1 MKLRT
6 FAATAVMTA
15 ALSGLSPARISAQ
28 SPAAPHQDP
37 LAVERNRLNAEQ
49 TREQLRDLLRDY
61 PSPLGQVLR
70 LDPTLMS
77 NPGYLATYPGLA
89 AYLAQ
94 HPEVAHN
101 PAYFL
106 GDPGYGFQDP
116 RRRTVDAVEESLAGL
131 AFFLFFMTALGV
143 ATHVGRSILEH
154 RRWMHA
160 MRVQTDTHTKLVD
173 RLSSNEELMA
183 YIQSP
188 VGQRFLSSPSASVE
202 SDRLNN
208 MYSPA
213 SRILTAVQI
222 GVVATCAGTGLWI
235 AKARVIEE
243 VAQPLH
249 VISVLAI
256 ALGIGFVVSAFLS
269 YGLSEQMGLMKRR
282 TNE

>member
-6 FAATAVMTA
+6 LAATLIMTA
-15 ALSGLSPARISAQ
+15 VLSGLSPARISAQ
-28 SPAAPHQDP
+28 NPNQARQETAF
-37 LAVERNRLNAEQ
+37 VERTRVNAEQ
-49 TREQLRDLLRDY
+49 AREQLRELLNDY
-61 PSPLGQVLR
+61 PSSLAQVLR
-70 LDPTLMS
+70 LDPTLMA
-77 NPGYLATYPGLA
+77 NPAYLAPYPALA

-106 GDPGYGFQDP
+106 GEARFSVPDPQ
-116 RRRTVDAVEESLAGL
+116 RRTIEAVEESLAGL

-160 MRVQTDTHTKLVD
+160 MKIQTDTHTKLVD

-183 YIQSP
+183 YISSP
-188 VGQRFLSSPSASVE
+188 VAQRFLSSTPVSIE
-202 SDRLNN
+202 SDR
-208 MYSPA
+208 MGIVAAPVA
-213 SRILTAVQI
+213 RILTSIQI
-222 GVVATCAGTGLWI
+222 GVVATCGGTGLWI

-249 VISVLAI
+249 VIAVLAI
-256 ALGIGFVVSAFLS
+256 ALGIGFVLSAFLS
-269 YGLSEQMGLMKRR
+269 YGLSEQMGLTKRS
-282 TNE
+282 TNA

>member
-6 FAATAVMTA
+6 FAVTAVMTA
-15 ALSGLSPARISAQ
+15 ALSGLSPATISAQ
-28 SPAAPHQDP
+28 APAAPRQDP
-37 LAVERNRLNAEQ
+37 VVVERNRLNAEQ
-49 TREQLRDLLRDY
+49 TREQLREVLSDY
-61 PSPLGQVLR
+61 PAPLAQVLR

-89 AYLAQ
+89 AYFAQ

-106 GDPGYGFQDP
+106 GEGYGHQDP
-116 RRRTVDAVEESLAGL
+116 HRRTVDAIEESLAGL

-143 ATHVGRSILEH
+143 AMHVGRSILEH

-160 MRVQTDTHTKLVD
+160 MKVQTDTHTKLVD

-183 YIQSP
+183 YVQSP
-188 VGQRFLSSPSASVE
+188 IGQRFLSSPSVSVE
-202 SDRLNN
+202 PDRLSS
-208 MYSPA
+208 MSTPA

-222 GVVATCAGTGLWI
+222 GVVATCGGAGLWI

-249 VISVLAI
+249 VISILAI
-256 ALGIGFVVSAFLS
+256 ALGIGFVISAFLS